1 MTIIPLHQKQQS
13 DSFVLLQYKIIMVYL
28 NNLIMT
34 ITEIV
39 WLLVKKIL
47 WISNYQKKRNVTIAW
62 IIYKRENFIT
72 STTMK
77 K

>member
-13 DSFVLLQYKIIMVYL
+13 DSFVLLQYKVILFYL

-39 WLLVKKIL
+39 WLLVKKNL
-47 WISNYQKKRNVTIAW
+47 MDFKLPKEEECYYYMANL
-62 IIYKRENFIT
+62 
-72 STTMK
+72 
-77 K
+77 